1 MIQPELRIE
10 TAIIIMPDPSL
21 MSNVF
26 FSNVGANKHENEA
39 SVLPLPLNLIA
50 LIISY
55 VCIHSEKSRDEVI
68 QKVNDQ

>member
-1 MIQPELRIE
+1 
-10 TAIIIMPDPSL
+10 MPDPSI
-21 MSNVF
+21 MSNIF

-55 VCIHSEKSRDEVI
+55 VRVHFEESHGSEC
-68 QKVNDQ
+68 